1 MKRIKLMTQLPL
13 VTMLGCAL
21 PVTSIIAQDGATQ
34 ETDQGAVFEAMGY
47 AMASQLRL
55 NIGFSEN
62 ELDSLF
68 AGMARAA
75 NGEDQPEGFQESV
88 AQAQQIYMQRMQ
100 TFQMKE
106 QELAQAVAAANK
118 EKEDAFFESL
128 VASGNVQSTESGLH
142 YEILEEGDGPAPGE
156 NDRVKVNYRGVLMDG
171 REFDANDGA
180 EFMVSRVVPGFAEGL
195 RLMKTG
201 GKIKLY
207 IPSALGYGNAPA
219 RPGSIIEPGSTLI
232 FEVELLE
239 VMAMPSP
246 PTTPPPGLPRNMT
259 PPPPPPSGP
268 PPGPP
273 PSTPP
278 QVRPPAPS

>member
-1 MKRIKLMTQLPL
+1 MKLTKRFHHLPL
-13 VTMLGCAL
+13 VALAWAL
-21 PVTSIIAQDGATQ
+21 PVASSLAQDEAAT
-34 ETDQGAVFEAMGY
+34 EPDQSAVFEAMGY

-68 AGMARAA
+68 AGMASAA
-75 NGEDQPEGFQESV
+75 NGEDQPDGFQESV

-100 TFQMKE
+100 VFQQKE
-106 QELAQAVAAANK
+106 QELAQAVAATNMDK
-118 EKEDAFFESL
+118 EVAYFESL
-128 VASGNVQSTESGLH
+128 AANPSVQSTESGLH
-142 YEILEEGDGPAPGE
+142 YEILAEGDGASPGE
-156 NDRVKVNYRGVLMDG
+156 NDRVKVNYKGVLIDG

-201 GKIKLY
+201 GKIKLH
-207 IPSALGYGNAPA
+207 IPAALGYGNAPA

-239 VMAMPSP
+239 VMPMPSP
-246 PTTPPPGLPRNMT
+246 PTAPPPGLPRTLT

-273 PSTPP
+273 PSSPP
-278 QVRPPAPS
+278 SVRPPSPS

>member
-1 MKRIKLMTQLPL
+1 MKRIKLMYQLPL
-13 VTMLGCAL
+13 ATALACAVPASSL
-21 PVTSIIAQDGATQ
+21 VAQDEASA
-34 ETDQGAVFEAMGY
+34 ETNSGAVFEAMGY

-75 NGEDQPEGFQESV
+75 NGEDQPDGFQESV

-100 TFQMKE
+100 AFQIKE
-106 QELAQAVAAANK
+106 QELAQSVASGNK
-118 EKEDAFFESL
+118 EKEDAFFEALAANS
-128 VASGNVQSTESGLH
+128 NVQSTESGLH
-142 YEILEEGDGPAPGE
+142 YEMLAEGDGPAPGE
-156 NDRVKVNYRGVLMDG
+156 NDRVKVNYRGVLIDG

-195 RLMKTG
+195 RLLKTG

-207 IPSALGYGNAPA
+207 IPAALGYGNAPA

-278 QVRPPAPS
+278 QVRPPSPS